1 MADGL
6 GTKSKMIKRLV
17 YSIVGLI
24 VGSLAFA
31 AVIHLA
37 DSTLF
42 GCKSVIFIPALIGA
56 PLGSAIGYTVS
67 VWSRSRPSGRPLFV
81 AAITLIGFLFSFAFV
96 YAGLLVAERHA
107 GMVFLL
113 QFCGV
118 IAVTMILGRALRA
131 LLPPMVRGSGANVNR
146 SR

>member
-1 MADGL
+1 
-6 GTKSKMIKRLV
+6 MIKSLISSIAGLLV
-17 YSIVGLI
+17 GA
-24 VGSLAFA
+24 LASA
-31 AVIHLA
+31 AVVNVA

-42 GCKSVIFIPALIGA
+42 GCKSVVFIPELIGA

-67 VWSRSRPSGRPLFV
+67 VWSDSRPSGRPLFI
-81 AAITLIGFLFSFAFV
+81 AATTFIGSLFSFAFL

-118 IAVTMILGRALRA
+118 ITVTMILGRALRA
-131 LLPPMVRGSGANVNR
+131 VLPPLVRGSDVTIDLNR
-146 SR
+146 